1 MTERDFNI
9 LIFIPF
15 LKGEQFCI
23 NIVILIC
30 FLICI
35 LVFYRNFKL
44 IWNLYFNEL
53 NLPAKLLTS
62 KRYRIC

>member
-35 LVFYRNFKL
+35 LVFYRKF
-44 IWNLYFNEL
+44 
-53 NLPAKLLTS
+53 
-62 KRYRIC
+62 